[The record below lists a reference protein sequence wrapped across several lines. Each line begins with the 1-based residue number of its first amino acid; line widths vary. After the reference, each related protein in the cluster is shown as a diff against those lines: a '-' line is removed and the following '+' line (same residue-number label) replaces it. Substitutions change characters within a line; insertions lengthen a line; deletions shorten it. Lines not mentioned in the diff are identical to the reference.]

1 MFIGREKELAQLEK
15 AYSEDGFKFFVV
27 QGGKGSGKTPLLEE
41 FCRNKAAIFFTAKDA
56 SSRANLSDF
65 SQKILRHYGENEYAP
80 FQFWDSALRHIADI
94 QMGNRVILVID
105 GFDIL
110 AERDSA
116 FLGIFENVLKYSF
129 KRSNIFLAVTSDKAA
144 FLKEAYFARLITGNI
159 NLGKFLTEANIAL
172 MVKLERK
179 ESEGMKQSK
188 FFRAQADKVIL
199 KEGSRSDYVYKIVS
213 GRAVCYINYGTDD
226 EYLLGSIKEGS
237 TFGEYSLLTGKPSI
251 YTVVAFTDMLLM
263 RIERGEFS
271 KFIGLNAGNA
281 VTIMKNMADMMNVM
295 KVNIDMMNEE
305 LHHRD

>member
-15 AYSEDGFKFFVV
+15 AYSEDGFKFFVI
-27 QGGKGSGKTPLLEE
+27 QGGKGSGKTTLLEE

-65 SQKILRHYGENEYAP
+65 SQKILRHYGENEYAS
-80 FQFWDSALRHIADI
+80 FQFWDSALKHIADT

-116 FLGIFENVLKYSF
+116 FIGIFENVLKYSF
-129 KRSNIFLAVTSDKAA
+129 KRSNIFLAVTSEKAV
-144 FLKEAYFARLITGNI
+144 FLKEAYFARLITGTI
-159 NLGKFLTEANIAL
+159 TLSKFLTEANIAL
-172 MVKLERK
+172 MVRRERR
-179 ESEGMKQSK
+179 ESEGIKQSK

-199 KEGSRSDYVYKIVS
+199 REGSRSDYVYKIVS

-305 LHHRD
+305 LHHQD

>member
-1 MFIGREKELAQLEK
+1 M
-15 AYSEDGFKFFVV
+15 
-27 QGGKGSGKTPLLEE
+27 
-41 FCRNKAAIFFTAKDA
+41 
-56 SSRANLSDF
+56 
-65 SQKILRHYGENEYAP
+65 
-80 FQFWDSALRHIADI
+80 
-94 QMGNRVILVID
+94 
-105 GFDIL
+105 
-110 AERDSA
+110 
-116 FLGIFENVLKYSF
+116 KYSF